1 MQKTGQKFPLN
12 REVRMMD
19 IKKELAEHTSQ
30 VEAIITKYLPE
41 EAGYQKTVMEAM
53 NYSFL
58 AGGKRLRPMLMQETY
73 RLFGGSSD
81 IIEPFMAAIEM
92 IHTYSLIH
100 DDLPAM
106 DNDDYRRG
114 RKTTHVVYGEAM
126 GILAGDALLNFAF
139 ETACKGLMQDVGNPA
154 VARAVQIL
162 AQKAGI
168 YGMLGGQVVDVESE
182 GQPLER
188 EKLDFIYDLKT
199 GALIEASMLVGAV
212 LAGASEEEQQV
223 ILQVAKDVGLAF
235 QIQDDILDVTS
246 DIETLGKPIGSDE
259 KNHKTT
265 YVTIRGLAQAQKDVE
280 EISERALEGV
290 ASLSEENVFL
300 NELIRYLI
308 HRKK

>member
-1 MQKTGQKFPLN
+1 
-12 REVRMMD
+12 MD
-19 IKKELAEHTSQ
+19 INKEIAEHTTQ
-30 VEAIITKYLPE
+30 VEAIITKYLPKE
-41 EAGYQKTVMEAM
+41 SGYQKTVMEAM

-100 DDLPAM
+100 GDLPAM

-199 GALIEASMLVGAV
+199 GALIEASMLIGAV
-212 LAGASEEEQQV
+212 LAGASEKEQQV

-246 DIETLGKPIGSDE
+246 DMETLGKPIGSDE

-280 EISERALEGV
+280 KISERALEGV

>member
-1 MQKTGQKFPLN
+1 
-12 REVRMMD
+12 MMD
-19 IKKELAEHTSQ
+19 IKKEIAEHTSQ
-30 VEAIITKYLPE
+30 VEEIIKKYLPE
-41 EAGYQKTVMEAM
+41 ETGYQKTVMEAM

-73 RLFGGSSD
+73 RLFGGTSD

-114 RKTTHVVYGEAM
+114 RKTTHIVYGEAM

-139 ETACKGLMQDVGNPA
+139 ETVCKGLMQDVGNPA
-154 VARAVQIL
+154 AARAVQIL
-162 AQKAGI
+162 AQKSGI

-199 GALIEASMLVGAV
+199 GALIEASMLIGAV

-265 YVTIRGLAQAQKDVE
+265 YVTIRGLEQARKDVE

-290 ASLSEENVFL
+290 ASLSEKNIFL

>member
-1 MQKTGQKFPLN
+1 
-12 REVRMMD
+12 MD
-19 IKKELAEHTSQ
+19 IKTIIAEHTNQ
-30 VEAIITKYLPE
+30 VEMIIKKYLPE
-41 EAGYQKTVMEAM
+41 EKGYQKTVMEAM

-73 RLFGGSSD
+73 RLFGGTDD

-106 DNDDYRRG
+106 DNDEYRRG

-139 ETACKGLMQDVGNPA
+139 ETACKGLMQEVGNPN

-182 GQPLER
+182 GQEVER

-199 GALIEASMLVGAV
+199 GALIEASMLIGAV
-212 LAGASEEEQQV
+212 LAGASSEEQQV

-246 DIETLGKPIGSDE
+246 DLETLGKPIGSDE

-265 YVTIRGLAQAQKDVE
+265 YVTIRGLEQSRKDVE
-280 EISERALEGV
+280 EISERAIEGM
-290 ASLSEENVFL
+290 ASLTKENVFL